1 MTYDSHLWAPGWA
14 FTPPLGTPPKRQR
27 THTDTHAVTQAA
39 GPRTL
44 QVTDADT
51 VTQAQ
56 LAITQ
61 ALFADRQELF
71 GNLVDPPC
79 TQYAHLAAGLTLSE
93 LPDDVLRLVLDAC
106 SSGAGVPRFE
116 EVKGLVC
123 SKALLQ
129 QLHRLHPLVGVES
142 LSALQL
148 HRLRQLVGD
157 ESLSVLQLPTRG
169 PWRLEL
175 PYMGRLTM
183 AVMAQ
188 ARKGSVRSID
198 ARQWR
203 TVLSPWA
210 SLTPSVAMR
219 VVPELLGVGCSLLE
233 LNLRGVPLNSTWVA
247 TFGKAAVCSTAL
259 RSLRLESC
267 GLQGPLPELRLPA
280 LQNLNLGNNQLTG
293 GLEPLRKC
301 TALKVLDVAGNELE
315 PRAGLRTGPVLI
327 VHGNQLTGS
336 LEPLRGCTGLQT
348 LKLGCNLLTG
358 GLEPLQD
365 CTALRSLSLQN
376 NQFTGGLE
384 PLRRCTALQSLSL
397 QNNQFT
403 GGLEP
408 LRRCTALQSL
418 NLFPNHRLT
427 GGLEPLRGCTALPVA
442 RATLQP
448 ADGWP

>member
-27 THTDTHAVTQAA
+27 THTDTHAATQAA

-106 SSGAGVPRFE
+106 SGGAGVPRFE

-247 TFGKAAVCSTAL
+247 TFGKAAVCSAAL

-293 GLEPLRKC
+293 GLEPL
-301 TALKVLDVAGNELE
+301 
-315 PRAGLRTGPVLI
+315 
-327 VHGNQLTGS
+327 
-336 LEPLRGCTGLQT
+336 
-348 LKLGCNLLTG
+348 
-358 GLEPLQD
+358 QD
-365 CTALRSLSLQN
+365 CKVN
-376 NQFTGGLE
+376 
-384 PLRRCTALQSLSL
+384 P
-397 QNNQFT
+397 
-403 GGLEP
+403 
-408 LRRCTALQSL
+408 
-418 NLFPNHRLT
+418 
-427 GGLEPLRGCTALPVA
+427 
-442 RATLQP
+442 
-448 ADGWP
+448 